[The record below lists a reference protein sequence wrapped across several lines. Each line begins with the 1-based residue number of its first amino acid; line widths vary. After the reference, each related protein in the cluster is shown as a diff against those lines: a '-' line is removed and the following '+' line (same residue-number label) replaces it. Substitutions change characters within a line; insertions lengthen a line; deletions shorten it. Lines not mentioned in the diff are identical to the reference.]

1 MSNRTPRNI
10 QLLQQI
16 ANNPFAKMVAAAFD
30 IPADLEKDLEAV
42 RLDRRLSP
50 EGRKEAAEGHLR
62 RAIRDLRDIK
72 KPLEEYHAKTE
83 ELRAAV
89 RMPTFDPADVIGFLR
104 RQELRSALRSMAN
117 AGQREL
123 LLEDPAFA
131 DAMLEQPPA
140 LSGLQPQ
147 QIGEDKSKGN
157 QDFLLVEAAKKRRLE
172 SLFGPQL
179 AAIAARETVESE
191 ALMIANVV
199 RGDIAADSGLEP
211 REFEAIAKPVES
223 KVNAHWLRKDK
234 DWDGNE
240 KIYVIDV
247 QNHRSRIATPDEIR
261 DGQFFA
267 NFEEYQAARAA

>member
-1 MSNRTPRNI
+1 MSNRGPRNH

-16 ANNPFAKMVAAAFD
+16 ANNPFRKVVAPAFD
-30 IPADLEKDLEAV
+30 IADDLIKDLESV
-42 RLDRRLSP
+42 RLDRNLSE
-50 EGRKEAAEGHLR
+50 EGRQKAAQGHLR

-72 KPLEEYHAKTE
+72 KPLEEYHAKTQE
-83 ELRAAV
+83 MRAAV
-89 RMPTFDPADVIGFLR
+89 KTPVFDPADIVGFLK
-104 RQELRSALRSMAN
+104 RQELRSTLRSMAN

-157 QDFLLVEAAKKRRLE
+157 HDYLLVEAAKKRRLE

-179 AAIAARETVESE
+179 AAIAAREAIESE

-211 REFEAIAKPVES
+211 REFEAEVKAVES
-223 KVNAHWLRKDK
+223 GVNAHWLRKDK

-261 DGQFFA
+261 DGQFFKDLA
-267 NFEEYQAARAA
+267 EYQASRAA